1 MTLDGLD
8 IIFKVTLT
16 SLNFEDQYCT
26 KVFENWYSI
35 NLKKKCIS
43 NYFLFCQIEKRID
56 QQSSTTKKI
65 MTQNYEIKLNT
76 FFFLLGTIQLCFW
89 VFGQRRI
96 YRGGLLPHWNKRWL
110 HNFWWIQVTLIDLY
124 IPKIRQ
130 LPTSHSRPTFMRLAA
145 KLYSLM
151 RSFEI
156 CSLWISEMLILLLTI
171 LTL

>member
-35 NLKKKCIS
+35 NLKK

-56 QQSSTTKKI
+56 QQSSTKKKDNATKLWNKTKTI
-65 MTQNYEIKLNT
+65 
-76 FFFLLGTIQLCFW
+76 FFLLGTIQLCFW

-110 HNFWWIQVTLIDLY
+110 HNFWWIQVMLIDLY

-130 LPTSHSRPTFMRLAA
+130 LPTSHSRPTFMRLTA

-156 CSLWISEMLILLLTI
+156 CSLWTSEMLILLPTI
-171 LTL
+171 LTLWKKV

>member
-1 MTLDGLD
+1 MYIQLFSFLSDWKKNWSANQHKKRD
-8 IIFKVTLT
+8 
-16 SLNFEDQYCT
+16 NDT
-26 KVFENWYSI
+26 KLWN
-35 NLKKKCIS
+35 KTK
-43 NYFLFCQIEKRID
+43 YFF
-56 QQSSTTKKI
+56 
-65 MTQNYEIKLNT
+65 

-110 HNFWWIQVTLIDLY
+110 HNFWWIQVMLIDLY

-130 LPTSHSRPTFMRLAA
+130 LPTSHSRPTFMLLTA

-156 CSLWISEMLILLLTI
+156 CSLWTNEMMILLLTI
-171 LTL
+171 LTLWKKCKKCVKLNHEK